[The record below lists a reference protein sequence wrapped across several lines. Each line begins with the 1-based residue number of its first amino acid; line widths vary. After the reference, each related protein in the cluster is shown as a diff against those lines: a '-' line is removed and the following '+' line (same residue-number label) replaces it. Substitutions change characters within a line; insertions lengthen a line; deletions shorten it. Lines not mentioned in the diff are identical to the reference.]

1 MGWGQACRG
10 HRPPPDRHSRL
21 AGRGQDGRAAKQA
34 LIHPYTSES
43 SGAVGQEIQVVGAA
57 APADMSCGG
66 SQRGPRGAAREALAL
81 WGTPKLL
88 TFPGCQ
94 SGSCLF

>member
-10 HRPPPDRHSRL
+10 HRPPPDRHRRL
-21 AGRGQDGRAAKQA
+21 AGRGQDGRAAKKA

-43 SGAVGQEIQVVGAA
+43 SGVVGQETQVVGAA
-57 APADMSCGG
+57 APTERSFDR
-66 SQRGPRGAAREALAL
+66 SQRGPRGTAGEALAL